1 MKNNKLARRRLDE
14 KLGNLKALRTIEVPS
29 KGWIKA
35 IREAL
40 GMTTTQLAKK
50 LNLKQPRIIA
60 IENNENNLKISTL
73 EKIAE
78 AFDCKLVYSLVPKT
92 SLEEMTYRQAEKKA
106 KKILRKVSHNMALE
120 NQTPIYDKIELEDMI
135 QELLNGSQARLWDE
149 DE

>member
-14 KLGNLKALRTIEVPS
+14 KFEKLNALRTIEVPS

-40 GMTTTQLAKK
+40 GITTTQLAKR
-50 LNLKQPRIIA
+50 LNLQQPRIIA

-73 EKIAE
+73 EKVAE
-78 AFDCKLVYSLVPKT
+78 ALDCKLVYSLVPKT
-92 SLEEMTYRQAEKKA
+92 SLEEMTYKQAEIKA
-106 KKILRKVSHNMALE
+106 RKILRKVSHNMALE

-135 QELLNGSQARLWDE
+135 QEFLNGSQARLWDE

>member
-14 KLGNLKALRTIEVPS
+14 KFNNLNDLKSIEVPS

-35 IREAL
+35 VREAL
-40 GMTTTQLAKK
+40 GMTTIQLAKR

-73 EKIAE
+73 EKIAK
-78 AFDCKLVYSLVPKT
+78 ALDCKLVYSLVPKT
-92 SLEEMTYRQAEKKA
+92 SLEKMAYNQAEKKA
-106 KKILRKVSHNMALE
+106 KKILAKVSHNMALE
-120 NQTPIYDKIELEDMI
+120 NQVPIYDKMELEDMI

>member
-14 KLGNLKALRTIEVPS
+14 KLNNLEALRIIEVPS

-40 GMTTTQLAKK
+40 GMTTIQLAKR

-73 EKIAE
+73 EKIAK
-78 AFDCKLVYSLVPKT
+78 ALDCKLVYSLVPKT
-92 SLEEMTYRQAEKKA
+92 SLEEMTYRQAERKA
-106 KKILRKVSHNMALE
+106 KKILAKVSHNMALE

>member
-14 KLGNLKALRTIEVPS
+14 KLNSLGALRTIEVPS

-40 GMTTTQLAKK
+40 GMTTTQLAKR
-50 LNLKQPRIIA
+50 LSLKQPRIIA

-73 EKIAE
+73 EKIAK
-78 AFDCKLVYSLVPKT
+78 ALDCKLVYSLVPKT
-92 SLEEMTYRQAEKKA
+92 SLEEMTYRQAERKA
-106 KKILRKVSHNMALE
+106 KKILAKISHNMALE
-120 NQTPIYDKIELEDMI
+120 NQTPIYVKMELEDMI

>member
-14 KLGNLKALRTIEVPS
+14 RLNNLGTLRTIEVPS

-40 GMTTTQLAKK
+40 GMTTTQLAKR

-73 EKIAE
+73 EKIAK
-78 AFDCKLVYSLVPKT
+78 ALDCELVYSLMPRT
-92 SLEEMTYRQAEKKA
+92 SLEEMTYRQAERKA
-106 KKILRKVSHNMALE
+106 KKILAKVSHNMALE